1 MSALRERDKNLA
13 LYIENV
19 EAEENKIKEIKSHVK
34 ESLRFLLLNH
44 QGVVVLLG
52 IGDGT
57 LATGILKKMTKN
69 HRLVIFEPEVGK
81 LKSLLEKK
89 DLSHIVSSK
98 ETIILLGEVI
108 DFAFVYYLHEY
119 MVNGGC
125 YLVKNKLAIESAS
138 EKAKENYDVF
148 AKKFAEEKKFWD
160 VNIGTQLNIGKN
172 FINSILQNV
181 PHILDARSTE
191 VLREKL
197 KDYPAI
203 IVSTGPSLDDSLEDL
218 RKAQGKAVI
227 ISIDTSWPILKESGI
242 IPDLVVGI
250 DPLSDN
256 EALFKDLPDC
266 PFVCMSQYTPTVLE
280 RMLNHGTT
288 VYVSGQVSNPVYGW
302 LHYFWEDKGAVDCFG
317 GSVAHYGLSIA
328 EFLGC
333 NPIALIG
340 QDLSFTSK
348 IHAGDITKRLHD
360 HGGVEVPDEVTGAI
374 MMKNIKGDDVCTKQ
388 TFLSFKSAFEQKI
401 RNSKN
406 LRIINC
412 TPCGLRIDGSEEMD
426 FSEFVSQ
433 CKGDGIKDVLASLE
447 YQTNYN
453 LRALVERMEEGIKI
467 FTRIKRAASVILR
480 GVNRMRGY
488 RIQKNNKKVKEIARK
503 IEMVRPRTQHALLS
517 LIAAYYYH
525 LELYLRRTDIK
536 QIDDIKNKWKRVD
549 LQIDRGLNFYGE
561 LIEAIDVFLEVL
573 IPVKDKLKE
582 RERNENAIECE
593 LAEASGE

>member
-433 CKGDGIKDVLASLE
+433 CQGDGIKDVLASLE

>member
-98 ETIILLGEVI
+98 ETIILLGEVV

-242 IPDLVVGI
+242 MPDLVVGI

-256 EALFKDLPDC
+256 DALFKDLPDC